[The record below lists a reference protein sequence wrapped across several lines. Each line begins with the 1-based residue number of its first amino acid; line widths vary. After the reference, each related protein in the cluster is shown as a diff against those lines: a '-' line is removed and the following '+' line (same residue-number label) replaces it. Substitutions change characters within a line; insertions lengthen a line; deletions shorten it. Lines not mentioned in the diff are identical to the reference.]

1 MKQREGQGRI
11 TNIGRRNEIILN
23 LVHQMMIQRIM
34 GGGGQRRITNIGRRS
49 RMILNP
55 VCQKIQRMIERGGQ
69 RKRTYIRTR
78 SEYKIVLNPVH
89 QTILM
94 TMRRG
99 GQRKMTNIGRG
110 EIILN
115 PVQIIQGM
123 MGRGQIRFTI
133 IGRREIATTTVHQT
147 THSLIGITK
156 RAETSILTGIH
167 LKIST
172 LIGIIEVNT
181 IIAIIA
187 IIIPIITD
195 SSSEQVPILL
205 KPYS

>member
-133 IGRREIATTTVHQT
+133 IGRREIATTPVHQT

-181 IIAIIA
+181 IIAII
-187 IIIPIITD
+187 IPIITD